1 MVTQLDDLVTDSC
14 TAFNELNKC
23 YPQQMIFFRDGVGDS
38 QIKSIINNE
47 IEQIKSAFNR
57 IPETKNLPFIF
68 VMVNKRIKT
77 KLVTQ

>member
-1 MVTQLDDLVTDSC
+1 
-14 TAFNELNKC
+14 
-23 YPQQMIFFRDGVGDS
+23 MIFFRDGVGES

-57 IPETKNLPFIF
+57 NDETKNMPFIF

-77 KLVTQ
+77 KLVT